1 VQLLPI
7 VLFVL
12 LTQKHLVAGLTGGAI
27 KG

>member
-1 VQLLPI
+1 LPI
-7 VLFVL
+7 MLFVL

>member
-1 VQLLPI
+1 LLPI
-7 VLFVL
+7 MLFVL